1 VSDKYTKRRLQS
13 SSLTTVISI
22 ALVLFMLGLLGM
34 ILLSTKKVTDY
45 VKEHLLISVYLN
57 PDASEADIL
66 SLQNNLNA
74 ARFVRSTTF
83 TSAKTAADNFKK
95 ELGEDFVN
103 SIGYNPL
110 PSSIDVYLKAEYA
123 NNDSISWIRKELQE
137 QKQVVADVD
146 YKEAHVSAVNDH
158 IRTISIVILAFTGL
172 LMLIA
177 IALINNTIRLA
188 IYSKRFLIRTMQL
201 VGATQGFIRKPFLL
215 TGMIQGVYGAIIALF
230 MLMGFFYV
238 LNRIFPFLVK
248 MLLDINLLA
257 MMSGALVFLG
267 ILIGLICTW
276 FAVHKYL
283 RIRTSE
289 LYY

>member
-1 VSDKYTKRRLQS
+1 
-13 SSLTTVISI
+13 
-22 ALVLFMLGLLGM
+22 MLGLLGM
-34 ILLSTKKVTDY
+34 MVLSAKQISDH
-45 VKEHLLISVYLN
+45 VKENIRVSVYLN
-57 PDASEADIL
+57 NDAKEADIRGL
-66 SLQNNLNA
+66 RQTLDASH
-74 ARFVRSTTF
+74 FVRSTSY
-83 TSAKTAADNFKK
+83 TSAREAAENFQK

-110 PSSIDVYLKAEYA
+110 PSSIDIYLKAAYA
-123 NNDSISWIRKELQE
+123 NSDSIAWIKKDLMSH
-137 QKQVVADVD
+137 KSL
-146 YKEAHVSAVNDH
+146 VSNVEYTESH
-158 IRTISIVILAFTGL
+158 INTINTNLRQISLVILGFSGL

-215 TGMIQGVYGAIIALF
+215 TGIAQGIYGALIALV
-230 MLMGFFYV
+230 MLLGIFYLAERNYPEEV
-238 LNRIFPFLVK
+238 RA
-248 MLLDINLLA
+248 LLDINLLGI
-257 MMSGALVFLG
+257 MSGALVFLG
-267 ILIGLICTW
+267 ILIGFICTW